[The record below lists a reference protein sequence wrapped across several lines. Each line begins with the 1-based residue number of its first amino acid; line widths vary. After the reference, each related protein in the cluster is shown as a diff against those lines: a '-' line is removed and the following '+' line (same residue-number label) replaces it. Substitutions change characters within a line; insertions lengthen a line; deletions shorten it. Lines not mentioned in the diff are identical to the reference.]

1 MIICN
6 NHILS
11 KYIKDKLIIKCK
23 MTEVGKV
30 NWFDKSKGYGFIRII
45 SDTSNKEKDVFV
57 HYTGITSDVP
67 YKKLYPGECVSLE
80 VLVNEEAEESKR
92 FSATNVTGLFGTQ
105 LLCESDDYVYKV
117 IRKRPKSE

>member
-1 MIICN
+1 
-6 NHILS
+6 
-11 KYIKDKLIIKCK
+11 

-30 NWFDKSKGYGFIRII
+30 NWFDRTKGYGFIRII
-45 SDTSNKEKDVFV
+45 SDTSNKEKEVFV
-57 HYTGITSDVP
+57 HYTGITSEVP

-80 VLVNEEAEESKR
+80 VVVNEEAEESKR

-105 LLCESDDYVYKV
+105 LLCESDEYVYKV